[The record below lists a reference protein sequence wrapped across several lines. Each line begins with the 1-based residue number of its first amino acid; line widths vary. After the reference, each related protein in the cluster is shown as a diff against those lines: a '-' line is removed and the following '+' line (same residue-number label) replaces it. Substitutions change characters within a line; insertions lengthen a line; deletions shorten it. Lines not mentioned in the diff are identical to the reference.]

1 VFSND
6 TYSERN
12 TAMSSVKRTAQDLS
26 MEVSL
31 RASQAIGPWK
41 LSADD
46 AQWAQAGKLSHA
58 VAIGILGAWFIAVSA
73 LTGGPV
79 SAATVERFAGGSET
93 TVYVPDAVE
102 PVIHNAATL
111 PPGF

>member
-1 VFSND
+1 
-6 TYSERN
+6 
-12 TAMSSVKRTAQDLS
+12 MSTVNPSVQDLS
-26 MEVSL
+26 MEVRR

-46 AQWAQAGKLSHA
+46 AQWAQAGKWSHA

-79 SAATVERFAGGSET
+79 NAATPERAVPSES
-93 TVYVPDAVE
+93 TVYVPE
-102 PVIHNAATL
+102 PVAQTTGTERLA
-111 PPGF
+111 F